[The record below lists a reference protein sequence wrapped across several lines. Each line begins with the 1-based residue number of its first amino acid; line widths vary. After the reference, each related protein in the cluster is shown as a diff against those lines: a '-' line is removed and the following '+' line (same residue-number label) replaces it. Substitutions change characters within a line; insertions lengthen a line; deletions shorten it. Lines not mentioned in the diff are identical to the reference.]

1 MFRFIYYVKDWQ
13 KATDQIHNK
22 KLIEAFEMNKIFTH
36 FLDVITFIILTGRK
50 LVNM

>member
-22 KLIEAFEMNKIFTH
+22 KLIEARNE
-36 FLDVITFIILTGRK
+36 
-50 LVNM
+50 